1 MPQSTV
7 FPELINECKAYLKT
21 QGYLVNEEVKVRGQS
36 GIQHTFDMLAEKND
50 GISNYSVVI
59 CFTQEKNPES
69 GANIIYSFAN
79 KAFDTGISNRLL
91 ISLPTLDDELK
102 RLATGQRI
110 TVIDGDA
117 IGSFLSR
124 PTISYEPMMPV
135 SYETPSAFMAS
146 LKLRGYRVEEN
157 GIIKGKSGITY
168 KFSIVARGERDQVNH
183 TIVVDYLSSQNE
195 VGIDQV
201 LAFDAKAHD
210 VSADEKIIVVFT
222 NLTSEAH
229 KFTRYQRIKV
239 IECSKI
245 SDLQSTVPL
254 SEVKTTE
261 LRRTGDKQ
269 VAPKEILL
277 PGSIKAAS
285 KRLRQMIKPE
295 AVQLIPELM
304 ARRHNAIPLYISGN
318 TLHVAMADTSDIFAI
333 EAFSALSR
341 MRVYPTV
348 AEAREIRDAID
359 FSYKAYGEI
368 EKQISIINIPE
379 DTNNEKT
386 LASTGSD
393 TPLTQALNL
402 IIDEAVKSRASDI
415 HIEPE
420 ESRLKVRFRI
430 DGILQDMMSLPLSIR
445 KSLISRIK
453 ILADLNIADHN
464 RPQDGQF
471 TTTTKGRTID
481 IRVGTTPTVWGEMA
495 VLRLL
500 DKSMAVIDLSE
511 LGMMDSGLIKYK
523 EMLKVPYGMI
533 LLSGPTGAGKTTT
546 LYASVNSLDKM
557 GRNIVTIE
565 DPAEYRFKDINQ
577 IQVNNQAGITF
588 ASGLRSIL
596 RLDPDVI
603 LVGEIRDAE
612 TASIAVQAAL
622 TGHLMLSS
630 VHANDTVGVLF
641 RLFDLKIEQFL
652 LATSMIG
659 VVAQRMVRR
668 ICPDCAQMIEV
679 PPMEKLLYEQAT
691 GEKKTRF
698 LYGTGCKSCS
708 YTGYQGRI
716 GIFEILVMSEKIK
729 VMIASK
735 ASNVEIKAQAVKE
748 GMVPLMQDGMHKVK
762 AEITTPTEVLRS
774 AYSLV

>member
-1 MPQSTV
+1 MPQNTIL
-7 FPELINECKAYLKT
+7 PELVTECKEYLKT
-21 QGYLVNEEVKVRGQS
+21 QGYLVNEDVKLRGQS
-36 GIQHTFDMLAEKND
+36 GIHHTFDMVAEKND
-50 GISNYSVVI
+50 GISNYSVCI
-59 CFTQEKNPES
+59 CFSQENNPES
-69 GANIIYSFAN
+69 EARVIYNFAN
-79 KAFDTGISNRLL
+79 KAFDTGIKNRLL
-91 ISLPTLDDELK
+91 ISLPALNDKLK
-102 RLATGQRI
+102 LFANGQRI
-110 TVIDGDA
+110 TVVDGDT

-124 PTISYEPMMPV
+124 PAIPLKPLAPART
-135 SYETPSAFMAS
+135 ETPSGLIES
-146 LKLRGYRVEEN
+146 LKLRGYTVGEK
-157 GIIKGKSGITY
+157 GVIKGKSGINYT
-168 KFSIVARGERDQVNH
+168 FDVIARGAEDQVNH
-183 TIVVDYLSSQNE
+183 IIAIDYISSQNE
-195 VGIDQV
+195 VDLNRV
-201 LAFDAKAHD
+201 LVFDAKAHD
-210 VSADEKIIVVFT
+210 TNIDEKIIVVFSR
-222 NLTSEAH
+222 LTDEAR
-229 KFTRYQRIKV
+229 KFTQYQHIRV
-239 IECSKI
+239 LEYNPVSNAE
-245 SDLQSTVPL
+245 
-254 SEVKTTE
+254 SEV
-261 LRRTGDKQ
+261 
-269 VAPKEILL
+269 AL
-277 PGSIKAAS
+277 PGRNKEEVAVTGKDRAEPDKTLSQDNIKTS
-285 KRLRQMIKPE
+285 PKNLRQMIKPE
-295 AVQLIPELM
+295 AVQLIPEIM
-304 ARRHNAIPLYISGN
+304 ARRHNAIPLFISGN

-341 MRVYPTV
+341 MRIMPLV
-348 AEAREIRDAID
+348 ADTRNIHDAID

-368 EKQISIINIPE
+368 EKQISNINITE
-379 DTNNEKT
+379 DTN
-386 LASTGSD
+386 STRINVSTSSD
-393 TPLTQALNL
+393 TPLTQALSL

-420 ESRLKVRFRI
+420 EGRLKVRFRI

-445 KSLISRIK
+445 KPLISRIK

-471 TTTTKGRTID
+471 TINTKGRSID

-500 DKSMAVIDLSE
+500 DKSMAVIELSE
-511 LGMMDSGLIKYK
+511 LGMLDSGLAKYK

-557 GRNIVTIE
+557 GRNIVTVE

-630 VHANDTVGVLF
+630 VHANDSVGVLF
-641 RLFDLKIEQFL
+641 RLFDLKVEPFL
-652 LATSMIG
+652 LATSIIG
-659 VVAQRMVRR
+659 VVSQRMVRR

-691 GEKKTRF
+691 GEKKSRF

-708 YTGYQGRI
+708 YTGYRGRI
-716 GIFEILVMSEKIK
+716 GIFEILAMSEKIK
-729 VMIASK
+729 VMINNRA
-735 ASNVEIKAQAVKE
+735 NNTEIKAQAARE
-748 GMVPLMQDGMHKVK
+748 GMVSLIQDGMFKVK

-774 AYSLV
+774 AYSMV